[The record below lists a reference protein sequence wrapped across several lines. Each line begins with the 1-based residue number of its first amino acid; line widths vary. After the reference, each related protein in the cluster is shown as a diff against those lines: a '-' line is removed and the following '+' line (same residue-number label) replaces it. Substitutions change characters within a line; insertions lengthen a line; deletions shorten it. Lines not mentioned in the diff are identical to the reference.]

1 VTSEDGIF
9 IIVED
14 GDLLL
19 SRTLDEC
26 LLTALLTLVALIKPC
41 GWVSML
47 ERSRI
52 YN

>member
-1 VTSEDGIF
+1 MTSEDGVF

-26 LLTALLTLVALIKPC
+26 LLTLVALINPC
-41 GWVSML
+41 SWVSML

-52 YN
+52 